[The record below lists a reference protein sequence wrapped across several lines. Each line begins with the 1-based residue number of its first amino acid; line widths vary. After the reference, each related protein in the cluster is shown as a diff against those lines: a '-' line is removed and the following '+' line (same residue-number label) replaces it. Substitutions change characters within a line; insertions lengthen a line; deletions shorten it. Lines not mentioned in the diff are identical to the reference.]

1 MVQLREILLYLL
13 VAFSSCVAF
22 HHAGL
27 AEQKGLPRVAI
38 IFPQS
43 PSFDQP
49 LREQLTAR
57 GFVEGKNVNLD
68 WRSYKTW
75 DATME
80 SMVAELVRS
89 APDVIVV
96 AGTPATR
103 AVLRQTKTIP
113 VVFDVGDPLAT
124 GLLSS
129 LSHPDRNATGVSTVS
144 VEGSAKVFDLVT
156 QLVPGPRRILVV
168 RNTLNPLAVKM
179 VEHIRNVAM
188 VVHVQLSILDA
199 NSADELVTGMRRIDK
214 HRADAIL
221 IPTDL
226 VFYTEKERI
235 VRAVLSTGL
244 PAVYQDR
251 RWAQAGGLLA
261 YGPDGRE
268 IAQTEVNMV
277 EKILRGAKPAE
288 LPVEQ
293 VTKLKLVVNLRT
305 AQRMAIVIPQSILT
319 RADEVIR

>member
-1 MVQLREILLYLL
+1 MVTLRQILPCLL
-13 VAFSSCVAF
+13 FAAISWVASPEFGC
-22 HHAGL
+22 
-27 AEQKGLPRVAI
+27 AETKGLPRIAI
-38 IFPQS
+38 IFPDS
-43 PSFDQP
+43 PSFERP

-57 GFVEGKNVNLD
+57 GFVEGKSVNVD

-89 APDVIVV
+89 SPEIIVV

-124 GLLSS
+124 GLLTS
-129 LSHPDRNATGVSTVS
+129 LSHPDRNATGVSTTS

-156 QLVPGPRRILVV
+156 QLVPDAHRVLLV

-179 VEHIRNVAM
+179 AEHIRNVAGT
-188 VVHVQLSILDA
+188 VQVQLTILDA
-199 NSADELVTGMRRIDK
+199 NSADELVAGLRRTDN
-214 HRADAIL
+214 HRIDAIL

-226 VFYTEKERI
+226 VFYTAKERI

-244 PAVYQDR
+244 PAVYQDLAL
-251 RWAQAGGLLA
+251 AQAGGLVA
-261 YGPDGRE
+261 YGPDGGE
-268 IAQTEVNMV
+268 IARTEVSMI

-293 VTKLKLVVNLRT
+293 VTKLKLVVNLKT
-305 AQRMAIVIPQSILT
+305 AKRMGIVIPQSILT
-319 RADEVIR
+319 RADEVIQ